1 MSQKYTVLF
10 ENISTNVGII
20 YLEIWIWQMVLKFT
34 TDPQYSFTIINHF
47 GNTSSPIIIK
57 EQPFFILYYCYGS
70 NILCQNV
77 HMVSWYMRKYGNFC
91 SNTTAPFCPHNLFD
105 NQFFGP
111 PPRRFDQ
118 PVTVWSCFSPT
129 FLSMKINL
137 EKRAKIRSKI
147 RWKNFFLK

>member
-1 MSQKYTVLF
+1 
-10 ENISTNVGII
+10 
-20 YLEIWIWQMVLKFT
+20 MVLKFT

-57 EQPFFILYYCYGS
+57 KTAFFILYYCYGS

-137 EKRAKIRSKI
+137 EKKGQKSGQRIFSFEKIFVTRLVANWNQIVLLYYPK
-147 RWKNFFLK
+147 LK